1 MPHEFLDDVATA
13 DIAFRA
19 WAGDVEH
26 AFIEASEAMMN
37 VMVEELDAIDARE
50 ERRVRLENEEL
61 DMLLFDFLES
71 MIYYKDAE
79 NLLLRARQVKIA
91 DEVGRDNR
99 FSLDSTLT
107 GEPIDPARHRLRVDV
122 KAVTLHR
129 FRLEKTAGGW
139 EIVRLAP

>member
-1 MPHEFLDDVATA
+1 MPYEYLDDVAIA

-19 WAGDVEH
+19 WAENVEH
-26 AFIEASEAMMN
+26 VFVEAGEALMN
-37 VMVEELDAIDARE
+37 VMVEELDGIDGRE
-50 ERRVRLENEEL
+50 QRRIHLESEEL
-61 DMLLFDFLES
+61 DLLLFDFLES

-79 NLLLRARQVKIA
+79 NLLLRARRVKIA
-91 DEVGRDNR
+91 QELKVR

-129 FRLEKTAGGW
+129 FKLEKTAGGW
-139 EIVRLAP
+139 EAFVILDI